1 MIYADFFWEIPRR
14 IYPSAIV
21 ADGANELRKSMK
33 TNIVVSGAYTVSP
46 GKPEILQAFLGS
58 CVGITICDRQA
69 RVGGLIHLLLPEPP
83 SMDSSWNPEVSAA
96 TGLPMFI
103 DALNRLGA
111 RNHQMEACMAGGAL
125 MDPISQTDLFMNIG
139 GRTAEVAR
147 RILHNAGIHIVK
159 SEIGGYFLCRISLN
173 LSTWE
178 STIDPVEI
186 PAPSTDEKNF
196 TPPSA
201 EQLDEAIESI
211 LPIPQVALRI
221 IRMIGDDDISFKD
234 IAREII
240 QDQVLSAKIL
250 KLCNSAFLGT
260 KMRVDS
266 VEKGLMRI
274 GEKSLLPLALSISV
288 KNFLTNSRLG
298 YSLCMGGL
306 FNHSLL
312 SAHISRKLAEITGM
326 VPSDLAYTAGLLHDI
341 GKVVLD
347 QYMNNAYPLFYR
359 KIQGDGDDLEDVEK
373 QVLGASH
380 TDVGYRLALL
390 WDMPESI
397 SQAILHHHCPGK
409 ADSDRELAHLIYVAN
424 FISSRLL
431 VGQNLVKVNT
441 EYLESSLQAI
451 DFDPR
456 HFPALLAGI
465 NFADTL
471 SEP

>member
-1 MIYADFFWEIPRR
+1 MAK
-14 IYPSAIV
+14 
-21 ADGANELRKSMK
+21 NMK
-33 TNIVVSGAYTVSP
+33 TNVVVSGTYTVSSK
-46 GKPEILQAFLGS
+46 KPEILQAFLGS
-58 CVGITICDRQA
+58 CVGITLCDREA
-69 RVGGLIHLLLPEPP
+69 SVGGLIHLLLPEPP
-83 SMDSSWNPEVSAA
+83 SMDTTWNPEVSAA

-103 DALNRLGA
+103 EALNRLGA
-111 RNHQMEACMAGGAL
+111 RNNHMEACMAGGAL

-147 RILHNAGIHIVK
+147 HILCDAGIQITK

-178 STIDPVEI
+178 TTIDPVEI
-186 PAPSTDEKNF
+186 PVPSTDEKSF
-196 TPPSA
+196 TKPSA
-201 EQLDEAIESI
+201 EQLDHAIENI

-240 QDQVLSAKIL
+240 QDQVLAAKIL
-250 KLCNSAFLGT
+250 KLCNSVFLGT

-274 GEKSLLPLALSISV
+274 GQKSLLPLALSVSV
-288 KNFLTNSRLG
+288 KNFLTNSNLG

-306 FNHSLL
+306 FNHSLV
-312 SAHISRKLAEITGM
+312 SAYISRKLAEITGKL
-326 VPSDLAYTAGLLHDI
+326 PTDLAYTAGLLHDI

-359 KIQGDGDDLEDVEK
+359 KLQGDNDNLEDIEK
-373 QVLGASH
+373 QILGASH
-380 TDVGYRLALL
+380 TDVGNRLALL

-397 SQAILHHHCPGK
+397 RQAILYHHCPGE
-409 ADSDRELAHLIYVAN
+409 AESNQDLTHLIYVAN
-424 FISSRLL
+424 FISARFL
-431 VGQNLVKVNT
+431 VGQNLEKMNS
-441 EYLESSLQAI
+441 EYLESSFRTI
-451 DFDPR
+451 DFDPSC
-456 HFPALLAGI
+456 FPALLAGI
-465 NFADTL
+465 NFTDIL